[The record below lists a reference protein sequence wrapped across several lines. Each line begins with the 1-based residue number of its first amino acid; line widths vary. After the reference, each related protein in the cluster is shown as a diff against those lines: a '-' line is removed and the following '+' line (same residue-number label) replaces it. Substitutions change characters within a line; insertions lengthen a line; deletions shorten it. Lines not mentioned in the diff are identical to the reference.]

1 LPCCVCFKL
10 SLFATCT
17 ALPAGGRTDVRACIL
32 CLRPVGLGGEKKWGR
47 DGDHQ
52 SSTDHD
58 PAYRSFLFFPP
69 LFFCSKFVFVLMFLP
84 PFRFVKVCGSLG
96 VSSVRIRLLG
106 ILHFT
111 FHTRPCFFLLAN
123 RH

>member
-1 LPCCVCFKL
+1 VCVCFKL
-10 SLFATCT
+10 SLFATC
-17 ALPAGGRTDVRACIL
+17 ALRCRRAGGRTCVRAYLLEAC
-32 CLRPVGLGGEKKWGR
+32 RAGRRKKVGAEMATTKVQR
-47 DGDHQ
+47 IMTQ
-52 SSTDHD
+52 PIVRSS
-58 PAYRSFLFFPP
+58 SFHLF
-69 LFFCSKFVFVLMFLP
+69 FFCSKFVFVLLFLP

-111 FHTRPCFFLLAN
+111 FHSRPCFFLPAN